1 MIDYLKSLF
10 TFEDLRNRLLYTLF
24 MFAIYRLGS
33 HIPIPGVDAQAL
45 EDFFRSISGTLFNLY
60 DIFSGGNLSRM
71 TVFALGVMPYI
82 SASIMMQLLTVA
94 IPELQRLAKEEGDY
108 GRYKINEYTKYLTLF
123 VAFVQ
128 SIGIS
133 FWLQNQS
140 SPRGFPVVPD
150 AGFLFILVSVLTLVA
165 GTMFLVW
172 MGERIT
178 EKGIG
183 NGMSLLIF
191 AGIVASFPNSVVSL
205 AQRLQ
210 TGDITPFAVAG
221 AVLMVVAVIIGIVY
235 IHEAERRIPVQY
247 PRRVVGRQEYR
258 GGSSY
263 LPIKINPAGVI
274 PIIFAQSLLII
285 PSSVLGFID
294 NPITQALHDAFNPT
308 SVFYNFLYVVL
319 IVFFT
324 YFYTAVLINPVEVA
338 DNLRRGGAF
347 VPGVRPGM
355 ETQKFLEQVIN
366 RLVFVGA
373 LFLSVV
379 AIIPLFIS
387 LSLNVPFYFGGTTAL
402 IVVGVALDT
411 LKQVEANLL
420 TKKYKGYIR
429 KRRS

>member
-1 MIDYLKSLF
+1 MIDYLKNIF
-10 TFEDLRNRLLYTLF
+10 AFEDLRRRFLFTLF

-33 HIPIPGVDAQAL
+33 HIPIPGIDVQAL
-45 EDFFRSISGTLFNLY
+45 EDFFRSLQGTLFNLY
-60 DIFSGGNLSRM
+60 DIFSGGNLGRM

-94 IPELQRLAKEEGDY
+94 VPELQRLAKEEGDY

-128 SIGIS
+128 SIGIA
-133 FWLQNQS
+133 FWLQNQT

-150 AGFLFILVSVLTLVA
+150 AGFLFVFVAVLSLVA

-191 AGIVASFPNSVVSL
+191 AGIVAGFPNSVVSL
-205 AQRLQ
+205 IDRLKG
-210 TGDITPFAVAG
+210 GDITPFTAAG
-221 AVLMVVAVIIGIVY
+221 VLVMVILVIIGIVY
-235 IHEAERRIPVQY
+235 IQEAERRIPVQY
-247 PRRVVGRQEYR
+247 PRRVVGRQELR
-258 GGSSY
+258 GGSTY

-285 PSSVLGFID
+285 PSSVLAFIQH
-294 NPITQALHDAFNPT
+294 PIAQAIHDAFNPT
-308 SVFYNFLYVVL
+308 SLFYNFLYVVL

-324 YFYTAVLINPVEVA
+324 YFYTAVMINPVEVA
-338 DNLRRGGAF
+338 DNLRKGGAF
-347 VPGVRPGM
+347 VPGIRPGL
-355 ETQKFLEQVIN
+355 ETQKFLETIIN

-387 LSLNVPFYFGGTTAL
+387 LQLQVPFYFGGTTAL
-402 IVVGVALDT
+402 IVVGVALET
-411 LKQVEANLL
+411 LKQIEANLL
-420 TKKYKGYIR
+420 TKKYKGYV
-429 KRRS
+429 RRRR

>member
-1 MIDYLKSLF
+1 MIDYLKNIF
-10 TFEDLRNRLLYTLF
+10 AFEDLRRRFLYTLL

-33 HIPIPGVDAQAL
+33 HIPIPGVDVQAL
-45 EDFFRSISGTLFNLY
+45 EDFFRSIQGTLFNLY

-94 IPELQRLAKEEGDY
+94 IPHLQRLAKEEGDY
-108 GRYKINEYTKYLTLF
+108 GRYKINEYTKYLTMF
-123 VAFVQ
+123 VAFIQ
-128 SIGIS
+128 SIGIA
-133 FWLQNQS
+133 FWLQNQT

-150 AGFLFILVSVLTLVA
+150 TGILFIVVAVLTLVA

-191 AGIVASFPNSVVSL
+191 AGIVAGFPNAVISL
-205 AQRLQ
+205 VERLRN
-210 TGDITPFAVAG
+210 GDLTPFAVAG
-221 AVLMVVAVIIGIVY
+221 ALAMVIAVIIGIVY
-235 IHEAERRIPVQY
+235 IQEAERRIPVQY
-247 PRRVVGRQEYR
+247 PRRVVGRQEFR
-258 GGSSY
+258 GGSTY

-285 PSSVLGFID
+285 PSSVLAFIE
-294 NPITQALHDAFNPT
+294 NPIAQLIHDAFNPT
-308 SVFYNFLYVVL
+308 SVFYNFLYVVF

-324 YFYTAVLINPVEVA
+324 YFYTAVMINPVEVA
-338 DNLRRGGAF
+338 DNLRKGGAF
-347 VPGVRPGM
+347 VPGVRPGV
-355 ETQKFLEQVIN
+355 ETQRFLETVIN

-379 AIIPLFIS
+379 AIIPLFIG
-387 LSLNVPFYFGGTTAL
+387 LWLNVPFYFGGTTAL

-420 TKKYKGYIR
+420 TKKYKGYVR
-429 KRRS
+429 KRR